1 MIHYTEAL
9 DIIAQAVKPLA
20 ASDCPL
26 DQLDNQATAEDVISK
41 IDVPG
46 FANSA
51 MDGFAVRSADTS
63 TASDSDPVRLPV
75 HGVMAAGDRPGQELG
90 AGTAV
95 EIMTGAPIPTG
106 ADAVIPVEQV
116 ETKPADQDTIPQ
128 IIIGQPVAAG
138 HNIRL
143 PGEDFRRGDT
153 LLRKGRLISPHGIMG
168 IAATGIDR
176 VRARPAPR
184 IAVLTTGSELT
195 ASGVPN
201 RAGIIR
207 DANGPYLRACVQRL
221 GATLTRHESIS
232 DSPEALEKTIGDT
245 QDKADIV
252 LTTGGVSAGRFDSV
266 PDAVV
271 RLGGE
276 VLFHK
281 VAIRPGKPLLFARLA
296 DGNLLFG
303 LPGNPIAVAACLR
316 FFVMPALR
324 LLQDLPAER
333 FHAARAME
341 NIRKKP
347 GMRFFGKAQVE
358 VNDDGQLQTR
368 LLPGQESFKINP
380 LVKSNGW
387 AIIPEDVETVAAG
400 DLIEV
405 APLYPTEF
413 LQ

>member
-51 MDGFAVRSADTS
+51 MDGFAVRSADTG
-63 TASDSDPVRLPV
+63 TASDSDPVRLSV
-75 HGVMAAGDRPGQELG
+75 HGVVAAGDRPGEALE

-116 ETKPADQDTIPQ
+116 ETKPADQDTMPEIV
-128 IIIGQPVAAG
+128 IGQPVVAG
-138 HNIRL
+138 RNVRL
-143 PGEDFRRGDT
+143 PGEDFRQGDT

-232 DSPEALEKTIGDT
+232 DSPEALEKTIGET
-245 QDKADIV
+245 QYKADIV

-281 VAIRPGKPLLFARLA
+281 VAIRPGKPLLFARLS

-333 FHAARAME
+333 
-341 NIRKKP
+341 
-347 GMRFFGKAQVE
+347 
-358 VNDDGQLQTR
+358 
-368 LLPGQESFKINP
+368 
-380 LVKSNGW
+380 
-387 AIIPEDVETVAAG
+387 
-400 DLIEV
+400 
-405 APLYPTEF
+405 
-413 LQ
+413 